1 MRRAVLLKRTNTDGV
16 TFPLLFPPRYVI
28 SVKGEKG
35 SWEVKR
41 RYNRFKQLHLML
53 KAQFPRMGV
62 RRDRGGRSNTR
73 SNNVEKKGEAIKR
86 SYARSNK
93 RSNTRRGEPTLR
105 RALCFVCVM
114 LCAVCVCA
122 WVQCGAIGGIMQKCG
137 VLCAQCAVYSVVLHT
152 NTNVTLLLPQVS
164 LSGKS
169 GGRRGIQ
176 QLFNIGKF
184 SSSHVEER
192 RVSLNGYLE
201 DLMRVPQVSKS

>member
-1 MRRAVLLKRTNTDGV
+1 
-16 TFPLLFPPRYVI
+16 
-28 SVKGEKG
+28 
-35 SWEVKR
+35 
-41 RYNRFKQLHLML
+41 
-53 KAQFPRMGV
+53 
-62 RRDRGGRSNTR
+62 
-73 SNNVEKKGEAIKR
+73 
-86 SYARSNK
+86 
-93 RSNTRRGEPTLR
+93 
-105 RALCFVCVM
+105 M

-122 WVQCGAIGGIMQKCG
+122 LVQCGAIGGIMQKCG